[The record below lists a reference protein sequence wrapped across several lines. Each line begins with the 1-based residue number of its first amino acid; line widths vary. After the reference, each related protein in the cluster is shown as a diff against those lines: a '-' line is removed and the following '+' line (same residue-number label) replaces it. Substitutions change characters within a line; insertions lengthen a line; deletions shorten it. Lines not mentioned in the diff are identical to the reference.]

1 MTSVKMGRVGR
12 WAVTFTAL
20 SVLAVVTAAPSSA
33 VTAVSVTRVSLDAG
47 SVRVDGLRA
56 VASAPISVSSSEST
70 ASGRADGSGRLK
82 MSASGYRSST
92 CKVTVTDGATAV
104 VATRSGCTPPPP
116 PAGAPALSTVA
127 LSHTSLSAVGTLVAG
142 AVLLTSVSAAP
153 LTVGLTSSRPGNAP
167 VSQAFVQVMVGSNQA
182 VFTVNQITAVT
193 APTAATIA
201 ASAGGVTKTAL
212 LTINPTP
219 AFGSATPATELG
231 PAFVGTNLV
240 DSSTTGRTLSGTGRV
255 GVVSFDFIGGQ
266 LPAGMS
272 SEASRT

>member
-1 MTSVKMGRVGR
+1 M
-12 WAVTFTAL
+12 
-20 SVLAVVTAAPSSA
+20 
-33 VTAVSVTRVSLDAG
+33 
-47 SVRVDGLRA
+47 
-56 VASAPISVSSSEST
+56 
-70 ASGRADGSGRLK
+70 
-82 MSASGYRSST
+82 
-92 CKVTVTDGATAV
+92 
-104 VATRSGCTPPPP
+104 
-116 PAGAPALSTVA
+116 
-127 LSHTSLSAVGTLVAG
+127 
-142 AVLLTSVSAAP
+142 LLTSVSAAP

-212 LTINPTP
+212 LTIDPTP